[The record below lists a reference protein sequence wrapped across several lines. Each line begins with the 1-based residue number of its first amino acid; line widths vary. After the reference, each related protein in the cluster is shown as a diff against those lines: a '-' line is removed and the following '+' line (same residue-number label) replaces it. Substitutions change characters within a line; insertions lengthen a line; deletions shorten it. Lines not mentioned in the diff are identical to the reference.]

1 MPSERTKSWLVIE
14 RLPEGKKGVPREVEG
29 VETKVEATR
38 ARPGVCLC
46 NLPTKVSPVS
56 VEPGLISPAVARSSA

>member
-1 MPSERTKSWLVIE
+1 MRARRTCDGKSKVHLVPSERTKSWLVIE

-38 ARPGVCLC
+38 PRPGVSL
-46 NLPTKVSPVS
+46 
-56 VEPGLISPAVARSSA
+56 